1 MTGDDI
7 LNSLDNA
14 WRALSVQYADCRD
27 EGIRCGMNLLGTI
40 IEKVHTEAKRGRDA
54 KRSETDGSRQ
64 ITIDEWL
71 AVLGAG
77 NRGKTER
84 RSVEK

>member
-27 EGIRCGMNLLGTI
+27 EGIRCGMNLLAKI
-40 IEKVHTEAKRGRDA
+40 IEEVRAEAKRDRDTKIGEA
-54 KRSETDGSRQ
+54 GENRQ
-64 ITIDEWL
+64 ITLEEWL
-71 AVLGAG
+71 SVLGS
-77 NRGKTER
+77 N
-84 RSVEK
+84 S